1 MRMWGARLGDHSA
14 GTARQGAGD
23 AAEVHFHPSSPPRPA
38 RSLPL
43 PQTALQPPAAVRAHS
58 PAARLPAAGWEQR
71 RLRGNRVSSRPNA
84 SGKPQH
90 GLRKLS
96 ELNALPGDW
105 LRAAPIP
112 RFPCGAG
119 LSAAA
124 PGAHLGVLE
133 VGSGRLV
140 SCWLVR

>member
-1 MRMWGARLGDHSA
+1 MGGTPRGPLGRHRPTGRRGRSRSA
-14 GTARQGAGD
+14 FSPFKPTPARQELAT
-23 AAEVHFHPSSPPRPA
+23 AADST
-38 RSLPL
+38 
-43 PQTALQPPAAVRAHS
+43 TAPAAVRAHS

-84 SGKPQH
+84 SGQPQH